1 MQVAHHDA
9 IGAGAAHAERV
20 EAARQPQHLQRHPA
34 RSECL
39 QPRTRRLDH
48 VQPRAAL
55 RERHPEGPAELAR
68 RMALAAEEAAQ
79 RVRRLQR
86 VECLGNEKR
95 CARSGHRREEG
106 LGMHL
111 GCMSGGPR
119 VPHAHMRTCTHA
131 HVHTRT
137 RAHAHTCTRLRWPA
151 TLALFT
157 PATTCLLLTTTHITT
172 DCTVHYRPRLA
183 LALALTLTLT
193 GHAPSSS
200 SSRRTRRA
208 APRRAAQPGPSGC

>member
-137 RAHAHTCTRLRWPA
+137 RAHVCGGRPPLPCSRP
-151 TLALFT
+151 
-157 PATTCLLLTTTHITT
+157 LLLAYCLRPPTSLLTALCTT
-172 DCTVHYRPRLA
+172 DH
-183 LALALTLTLT
+183 
-193 GHAPSSS
+193 G
-200 SSRRTRRA
+200 
-208 APRRAAQPGPSGC
+208 